1 MGLNS
6 FWTSRKNDCSCHD
19 AYQVYQAYPQSLF
32 HFMKNTQ
39 DYVAGLSWRRSGVII
54 SGIGKHPASLWKP
67 LFVMKTSFI
76 LTSELKSLR
85 FCRKYW
91 KSFSVKNQERISE
104 SPIAGI
110 RIKMKRPKKRRVK
123 CAQHEFDRE
132 TCQLVIL
139 LFLLKI
145 YSDALPFLESCGHGG
160 KDFSAP
166 PVSA

>member
-1 MGLNS
+1 MIAIAMTRTKCTKRTRNRY
-6 FWTSRKNDCSCHD
+6 FT
-19 AYQVYQAYPQSLF
+19 
-32 HFMKNTQ
+32 
-39 DYVAGLSWRRSGVII
+39 SWRIQRLRCW
-54 SGIGKHPASLWKP
+54 PFMETLWRNHIRDWKTSSVAMNP
-67 LFVMKTSFI
+67 LFVMRTSFI

-85 FCRKYW
+85 LCRQCW

-110 RIKMKRPKKRRVK
+110 RIKMKRPKKWRVK
-123 CAQHEFDRE
+123 CVQHEFARE
-132 TCQLVIL
+132 TCQFVIL

-160 KDFSAP
+160 KDFPAP